1 MIIGIK
7 HIHLW
12 NSNRKVTTTKT
23 SEQSETKDNV
33 GVVKEEQVDH
43 QSEQLSISNVITNY
57 TILEGHI
64 TSESSTKL
72 TGDVDVDGWTIVVT
86 RSKENLENKDACEIT
101 AKKKTDA
108 NQPTDVEIPKT
119 ETKGNEVL
127 KFSNRIWK
135 PNQETSAVH

>member
-1 MIIGIK
+1 MRTCFQILYLSIF
-7 HIHLW
+7 
-12 NSNRKVTTTKT
+12 NQEP
-23 SEQSETKDNV
+23 EQSETKDNV

-127 KFSNRIWK
+127 KFSNRI
-135 PNQETSAVH
+135 